1 MLLTDCKEILCKC
14 TKSQASLHGF
24 CNVTDRAIVNSW
36 VRNKYHQTTVMH
48 QLAREV
54 DPPQKAKDTWPNFQM
69 SQQNDND
76 MLQL

>member
-1 MLLTDCKEILCKC
+1 
-14 TKSQASLHGF
+14 
-24 CNVTDRAIVNSW
+24 
-36 VRNKYHQTTVMH
+36 MH

-76 MLQL
+76 MLQLQWNNPPEMLHKMWQI